1 MKGKG
6 ERGNSDRGF
15 WGKRKGAGGFLA
27 KWPSSSSVLCPGQ
40 RQERGSGGG
49 GRPASRPRMR
59 TARGGKGGGRR
70 GGSFPSLTLG
80 RGGARGRLH
89 GRRRTGGDGA
99 SGGGALVLRQG
110 EGGGRGEVRRPG
122 KRLAPFIGGE
132 RRFGRRA
139 RGASR
144 GVNGG
149 GGKISPLTISGGAV
163 DDDRGGAACC
173 VIGHVVQGS
182 GRRKGDTVAC
192 PASSPLMAVAG
203 PFGRARQGGG
213 EGGAGV
219 RPRCGAGGNCGTRVG
234 ERERERERERGQWL
248 GFEW

>member
-132 RRFGRRA
+132 RRFGEGEIFSRRDRRRA

-144 GVNGG
+144 APAGDATARSGQLVQRLGRG
-149 GGKISPLTISGGAV
+149 LDPSCRRGASCVGRWGKGQLEQ
-163 DDDRGGAACC
+163 
-173 VIGHVVQGS
+173 GH
-182 GRRKGDTVAC
+182 
-192 PASSPLMAVAG
+192 
-203 PFGRARQGGG
+203 
-213 EGGAGV
+213 
-219 RPRCGAGGNCGTRVG
+219 
-234 ERERERERERGQWL
+234 
-248 GFEW
+248 